1 MTGIENNN
9 REAFYAKE
17 RELLKLDGITEVI
30 NPGRTVIEVDYEKR
44 LEQERPDWSDYMRA
58 CIKELCRADLITF
71 LPGWLNSRGSML
83 EKEIADKLSIK
94 ELQIKNGTIDWG
106 ETL

>member
-9 REAFYAKE
+9 REAFYTRE
-17 RELLKLDGITEVI
+17 RKLLKLDGITEVI
-30 NPGRTVIEVDYEKR
+30 IPVRIGIKVDNKKR
-44 LEQERPDWSDYMRA
+44 HEQERPDWSDYMRA

-71 LPGWLNSRGSML
+71 LPGWLSSKGSML

-94 ELQIKNGTIDWG
+94 KLQIKNGTID
-106 ETL
+106 